1 MEVRGGPLFLDKVL
15 VFKVGREGDSGGVLT
30 GGGTEGVSKN
40 LENGGTFQGDF
51 FCWEGSFRSNP
62 DMCQLG
68 KDHLVTSRCS

>member
-1 MEVRGGPLFLDKVL
+1 MEVRGGPLFLGKVL

-51 FCWEGSFRSNP
+51 FCLEGSFRSNP